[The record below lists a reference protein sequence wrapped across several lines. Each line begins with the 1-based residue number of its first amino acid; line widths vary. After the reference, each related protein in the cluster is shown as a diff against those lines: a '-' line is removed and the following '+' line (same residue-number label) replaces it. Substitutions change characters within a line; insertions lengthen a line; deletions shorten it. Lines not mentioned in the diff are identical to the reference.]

1 MCLAKTEIEKA
12 MVKSFIVSYWPFF
25 FFFFFFPEEAMHGKA
40 ESKE

>member
-12 MVKSFIVSYWPFF
+12 MVKSFIVSYWPIFF
-25 FFFFFFPEEAMHGKA
+25 FFYPEEAMHGKA

>member
-12 MVKSFIVSYWPFF
+12 MVKSFIVSYWPIFF
-25 FFFFFFPEEAMHGKA
+25 FYPEEAMHGKA